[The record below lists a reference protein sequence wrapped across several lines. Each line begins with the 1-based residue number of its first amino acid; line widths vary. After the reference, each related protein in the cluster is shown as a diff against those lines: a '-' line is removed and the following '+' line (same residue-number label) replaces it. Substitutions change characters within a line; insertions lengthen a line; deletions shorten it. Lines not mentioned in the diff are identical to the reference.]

1 MDQTDF
7 INVYIDILSKNLH
20 DATNRSIMQ
29 EAKIVLLEKA
39 NQKLNVELQEA
50 IVELDKHKKKKGSSV
65 ADPATDF

>member
-1 MDQTDF
+1 MDQTEF
-7 INVYIDILSKNLH
+7 VNVYIDILSKSLH
-20 DATNRSIMQ
+20 DATNKSIML